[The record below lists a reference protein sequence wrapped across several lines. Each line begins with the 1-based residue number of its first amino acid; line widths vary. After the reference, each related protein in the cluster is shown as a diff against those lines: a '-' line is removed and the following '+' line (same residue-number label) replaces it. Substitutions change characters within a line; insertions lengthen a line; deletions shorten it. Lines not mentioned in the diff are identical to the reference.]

1 MAGKADNKR
10 RQGRA
15 KRRIMVKYG
24 LSTADKTAFTKN
36 LSETG
41 LFIQTNSVFKPGT
54 TIHVQIQFPKETF
67 SMWGRVVWAKVVPP
81 QLAHVL
87 ECGMGICFID
97 PSPEWIAFFRDW
109 AKKAGVLQD
118 R

>member
-1 MAGKADNKR
+1 MALKANDKR
-10 RQGRA
+10 RDGRA
-15 KRRIMVKYG
+15 RRRLMVKYG

-54 TIHVQIQFPKETF
+54 TIHVAIQFPQETI
-67 SMWGRVVWAKVVPP
+67 SMWAQVVWAKVVPP

-87 ECGMGICFID
+87 ECGMGVRFID
-97 PSPEWIAFFRDW
+97 PTPDWMAFFLEW
-109 AKKAGVLQD
+109 KKKAGIIEES
-118 R
+118 